1 MMLLLK
7 RLTMLAMIVVAT
19 LGAAEPALAGL
30 GQPSPWQLGLQQ
42 SATPVMDNII
52 WFHDFLLYIITGI
65 AAFVLALL
73 IVVMLRFNAR
83 ANPIPSRTTHN
94 TLIEIAWTIIP
105 IMILM
110 FIAVPSFKLLFLQL
124 NVPPADLTVKATGK
138 QWYWSYSYP
147 DNGDFEF
154 DSLML
159 KEGERKE
166 GQPRLLAVDN
176 EMVVP
181 VNKTVR
187 VITTGADVIHS
198 FAVPS
203 FGIKI
208 DAIPGRIN
216 ETWFTATREG
226 IYYGQCSELCGKDHA
241 FMPIA
246 VHVVSEQAFSAWVED
261 AKKKFARDEAP
272 PSRAVA
278 AAQLLSRWGRPNAN
292 AASRAT
298 IRRTLSHGDDGDSSR
313 RGPARPSSRL
323 AALPLFDQPQGHRH
337 DVSRVCVGRR
347 IGGRDSLHRPPA
359 RADAS
364 WAAVLPRRPHVQR
377 LHHRAWPDHDL
388 LHGHAGD
395 DRRVRELD
403 DTADDRGARHGVS
416 AHEQHLVLAA
426 AGILLAAD
434 HLPVR

>member
-7 RLTMLAMIVVAT
+7 RLTMLATTVVAI
-19 LGAAEPALAGL
+19 LGAAEPVLAGL

-42 SATPVMDNII
+42 SATPVMDDII
-52 WFHDFLLYIITGI
+52 WFHDFLLYIITAI
-65 AAFVLALL
+65 AGFVLALL

-83 ANPIPSRTTHN
+83 VHPIPSRTTHN
-94 TLIEIAWTIIP
+94 TLIEIAWTLIP

-124 NVPPADLTVKATGK
+124 NVPAADLTVKATGK

-272 PSRAVA
+272 ASRAVA
-278 AAQLLSRWGRPNAN
+278 AAQLRP
-292 AASRAT
+292 
-298 IRRTLSHGDDGDSSR
+298 
-313 RGPARPSSRL
+313 
-323 AALPLFDQPQGHRH
+323 Q
-337 DVSRVCVGRR
+337 
-347 IGGRDSLHRPPA
+347 
-359 RADAS
+359 
-364 WAAVLPRRPHVQR
+364 
-377 LHHRAWPDHDL
+377 
-388 LHGHAGD
+388 
-395 DRRVRELD
+395 
-403 DTADDRGARHGVS
+403 
-416 AHEQHLVLAA
+416 
-426 AGILLAAD
+426 
-434 HLPVR
+434 